1 VIEMIYEIFSREV
14 KSKKDDFSIVYY
26 LETRRNGINV
36 IYEYTGIYFYDYRR
50 YIIKLNYNIQN
61 EQILFMNILRDIQ
74 KVYDNFSEVRK
85 LSIIA
90 KYIVYTISKIYNI
103 PLYKLVKAVQYE
115 ANGNIQELSTNAFT
129 KSVYRL
135 VPKFEKIIS

>member
-1 VIEMIYEIFSREV
+1 MIYEIFSREV

-26 LETRRNGINV
+26 LETRRNSINV
-36 IYEYTGIYFYDYRR
+36 IYEYTGIYLYDYRR

-90 KYIVYTISKIYNI
+90 KYIVYTVSKIYNI
-103 PLYKLVKAVQYE
+103 PLYKLIKSVSYE
-115 ANGNIQELSTNAFT
+115 ANGNLQELSVNAFV
-129 KSVYRL
+129 KGVYRL
-135 VPKFEKIIS
+135 QNRFEKLIS

>member
-1 VIEMIYEIFSREV
+1 MIYEIFSREV

-26 LETRRNGINV
+26 LETRRNSINV
-36 IYEYTGIYFYDYRR
+36 IYEYTGIYLYDYRR

-90 KYIVYTISKIYNI
+90 KYIVYTVSKIYNI
-103 PLYKLVKAVQYE
+103 PLYKLIKSVTYE
-115 ANGNIQELSTNAFT
+115 SNGNVQELSVNAFI
-129 KSVYRL
+129 KSTYRL
-135 VPKFEKIIS
+135 QNRFEKLIS